1 MRRFDELT
9 REEQVTAVKN
19 CERLYERINDYCTGY
34 FSPAYCTVDE
44 YLHNFPT
51 TGNAYYSIDGAY
63 YGRVELGND
72 YPAIADYLEELEH
85 DFCEVDAFLYNCGH
99 FRRNRNITTADEL
112 LAKFRRYAE
121 VLREDDNGYINCG
134 HKNRDFMFEFCEEVI
149 NNFEDYLLEL
159 CNGEYEY
166 FEDLGNCID
175 YCEEMEYFDNIYVTD
190 DLKIIDLEEIQDVLK
205 DNHYHLDISTI
216 ANILEEI
223 DERINA

>member
-34 FSPAYCTVDE
+34 YSPAYCRVEEILYD
-44 YLHNFPT
+44 FPT
-51 TGNAYYSIDGAY
+51 DGGHYSIDGAY
-63 YGRVELGND
+63 GGFVNLGYN
-72 YPAIADYLEELEH
+72 YQAIAEYLEKIEH
-85 DFCEVDAFLYNCGH
+85 DFCEVDAFLCNNNFH
-99 FRRNRNITTADEL
+99 DITTAAEL
-112 LAKFRRYAE
+112 LAKFRKYAE
-121 VLREDDNGYINCG
+121 LLHEDDYGYINCG
-134 HKNRDFMFEFCEEVI
+134 DKNRDYMFNFCYDLKVEMETW
-149 NNFEDYLLEL
+149 LLEL

-175 YCEEMEYFDNIYVTD
+175 YCEEMEYFDTDNIYVTD